1 MGRKAPQNKNT
12 LKQDSKKEKS
22 NKMFEYPEDLK
33 YTNSHEY
40 IRLEDDIAT
49 VGITAFAIDQL
60 GDIVFLDLPTVGTK
74 VEKGQTF
81 GTIESVKA
89 VEDIYSPVTGTVI
102 EANTDLIDE
111 PENITQD
118 PYGASWLLKV
128 SIENKDEL
136 GDTMSAHEYRDKV
149 EGS

>member
-1 MGRKAPQNKNT
+1 
-12 LKQDSKKEKS
+12 
-22 NKMFEYPEDLK
+22 MFEYPEDLK

-40 IRLEDDIAT
+40 IRLENNVAT

-60 GDIVFLDLPTVGTK
+60 GDIVFLDLPEVGTK

-89 VEDIYSPVTGTVI
+89 VEDIYSPVTGTVV
-102 EANTDLIDE
+102 ETNTDLVDA
-111 PENITQD
+111 PENITTD

-128 SIENKDEL
+128 NIEDVSEL
-136 GDTMSAHEYRDKV
+136 DDTLSAQNYREQV
-149 EGS
+149 EGK

>member
-1 MGRKAPQNKNT
+1 
-12 LKQDSKKEKS
+12 
-22 NKMFEYPEDLK
+22 MFEYPEDLK

-40 IRLEDDIAT
+40 IRLEDDTAI

-60 GDIVFLDLPTVGTK
+60 GDIVFLDLPEVGTR

-89 VEDIYSPVTGTVI
+89 VEDIYSPVTGTVM
-102 EANTDLIDE
+102 EANTALVDE
-111 PENITQD
+111 PENIGND

-128 SIENKDEL
+128 NLEDVGEL
-136 GDTMSAHEYRDKV
+136 DGTMSASEYRSKV
-149 EGS
+149 EGH

>member
-1 MGRKAPQNKNT
+1 
-12 LKQDSKKEKS
+12 
-22 NKMFEYPEDLK
+22 MFEYPDDLK

-40 IRLEDDIAT
+40 IRLENDTAI

-60 GDIVFLDLPTVGTK
+60 GDIVFLDLPEVGTR

-89 VEDIYSPVTGTVI
+89 VEDIYSPVTGTVMA
-102 EANTDLIDE
+102 ANTTLVDD
-111 PENITQD
+111 PENIGND

-128 SIENKDEL
+128 NLEDVSEL
-136 GDTMSAHEYRDKV
+136 EGTMSASEYRSKV
-149 EGS
+149 EGV

>member
-1 MGRKAPQNKNT
+1 
-12 LKQDSKKEKS
+12 
-22 NKMFEYPEDLK
+22 MFDYPEDLK

-40 IRLEDDIAT
+40 IRLKDDIAT

-60 GDIVFLDLPTVGTK
+60 GDIVFLDLPEIGTR

-102 EANTDLIDE
+102 EANTTLVDE

-118 PYGASWLLKV
+118 PYGVSWLLKV
-128 SIENKDEL
+128 SLENISEL
-136 GDTMSAHEYRDKV
+136 SDTMSASEYRDKV
-149 EGS
+149 EGN

>member
-1 MGRKAPQNKNT
+1 
-12 LKQDSKKEKS
+12 
-22 NKMFEYPEDLK
+22 MFEYPEDLK

-40 IRLEDDIAT
+40 IRLEDDTVT

-60 GDIVFLDLPTVGTK
+60 GDIVFLDLPEVGTK

-89 VEDIYSPVTGTVI
+89 VEDIYSPVTGTVV
-102 EANTDLIDE
+102 EANTALVDE
-111 PENITQD
+111 PENIAND

-128 SIENKDEL
+128 NIEDENEL
-136 GDTMSAHEYRDKV
+136 SDTMSSSEYRDKV
-149 EGS
+149 EGK

>member
-1 MGRKAPQNKNT
+1 
-12 LKQDSKKEKS
+12 
-22 NKMFEYPEDLK
+22 MFEYPDDLK

-40 IRLEDDIAT
+40 IRLENDMAT

-60 GDIVFLDLPTVGTK
+60 GDIVFLDLPEVGTK

-89 VEDIYSPVTGTVI
+89 VEDIYSPVTGTVM
-102 EANTDLIDE
+102 EANTALVDE
-111 PENITQD
+111 PENIGND

-128 SIENKDEL
+128 NIEDAGEL
-136 GDTMSAHEYRDKV
+136 NDTMSGSEYRGKV
-149 EGS
+149 EGN

>member
-1 MGRKAPQNKNT
+1 
-12 LKQDSKKEKS
+12 
-22 NKMFEYPEDLK
+22 MFEYPEDLK

-40 IRLEDDIAT
+40 IRLENDTAL

-60 GDIVFLDLPTVGTK
+60 GDIVFLDLPEVGTR

-89 VEDIYSPVTGTVI
+89 VEDIYSPVTGTVM
-102 EANTDLIDE
+102 EANMDLVDE
-111 PENITQD
+111 PENIGND

-128 SIENKDEL
+128 NLEDVSEL
-136 GDTMSAHEYRDKV
+136 DGTMSASEYRSKV
-149 EGS
+149 EGQ

>member
-1 MGRKAPQNKNT
+1 
-12 LKQDSKKEKS
+12 
-22 NKMFEYPEDLK
+22 MFEYPDDLK

-40 IRLEDDIAT
+40 IRLEDDTAT
-49 VGITAFAIDQL
+49 VGITAFAINQL
-60 GDIVFLDLPTVGTK
+60 GDIVFLDLPEVGTR

-89 VEDIYSPVTGTVI
+89 VEDIYSPVTGTVM
-102 EANTDLIDE
+102 ESNTALVDD
-111 PENITQD
+111 PEIIGND

-128 SIENKDEL
+128 NIEDEAEL
-136 GDTMSAHEYRDKV
+136 AGTMSASEYRSKV

>member
-1 MGRKAPQNKNT
+1 
-12 LKQDSKKEKS
+12 
-22 NKMFEYPEDLK
+22 MFDYPEDLK

-40 IRLEDDIAT
+40 IRLEDDLAT

-60 GDIVFLDLPTVGTK
+60 GDIVFLDLPEVGTR

-102 EANTDLIDE
+102 ESNTALVDE
-111 PENITQD
+111 PEVIGND
-118 PYGASWLLKV
+118 PYGVSWLLKV
-128 SIENKDEL
+128 NIENLEEL
-136 GDTMSAHEYRDKV
+136 SDTMSASEYRGKV
-149 EGS
+149 EG

>member
-1 MGRKAPQNKNT
+1 
-12 LKQDSKKEKS
+12 
-22 NKMFEYPEDLK
+22 MFDYPEDLK

-40 IRLEDDIAT
+40 IRLKDDIAT

-60 GDIVFLDLPTVGTK
+60 GDIVFLDLPEVGTR

-102 EANTDLIDE
+102 EANTALVDE
-111 PENITQD
+111 PENIIQD
-118 PYGASWLLKV
+118 PYGVSWLLKV
-128 SIENKDEL
+128 SLENVSEL
-136 GDTMSAHEYRDKV
+136 SDTMSANEYRDKV
-149 EGS
+149 EGN

>member
-1 MGRKAPQNKNT
+1 
-12 LKQDSKKEKS
+12 
-22 NKMFEYPEDLK
+22 MFEYPEDLK

-40 IRLEDDIAT
+40 IRLEDDTAI

-60 GDIVFLDLPTVGTK
+60 GDIVFLDLPEVGTR

-102 EANTDLIDE
+102 EANTGLVDE
-111 PENITQD
+111 PENIGND

-128 SIENKDEL
+128 NLEDVSEL
-136 GDTMSAHEYRDKV
+136 DGTMSASEYRSKV
-149 EGS
+149 EGK

>member
-1 MGRKAPQNKNT
+1 
-12 LKQDSKKEKS
+12 
-22 NKMFEYPEDLK
+22 MFEYPDDLK

-40 IRLEDDIAT
+40 IRLEDDTAT

-60 GDIVFLDLPTVGTK
+60 GDIVFLDLPEVGTK

-89 VEDIYSPVTGTVI
+89 VEDIYSPVTGTVM
-102 EANTDLIDE
+102 ESNTSLVDE
-111 PENITQD
+111 PEIIGND

-128 SIENKDEL
+128 NIEDVGEL
-136 GDTMSAHEYRDKV
+136 DGTMSASEYRSKV

>member
-1 MGRKAPQNKNT
+1 
-12 LKQDSKKEKS
+12 
-22 NKMFEYPEDLK
+22 MFEYPDDLK

-40 IRLEDDIAT
+40 IRLEDDTAT

-60 GDIVFLDLPTVGTK
+60 GDIVFLDLPEVGTR

-89 VEDIYSPVTGTVI
+89 VEDIYSPVTGTVM
-102 EANTDLIDE
+102 ESNMALVDE
-111 PENITQD
+111 PEIIGKD

-128 SIENKDEL
+128 NIEDVGEL
-136 GDTMSAHEYRDKV
+136 DGTMSASEYRSKV
-149 EGS
+149 EGQ

>member
-1 MGRKAPQNKNT
+1 
-12 LKQDSKKEKS
+12 
-22 NKMFEYPEDLK
+22 MFEYPDDLK

-40 IRLEDDIAT
+40 IRLEDDTAT

-60 GDIVFLDLPTVGTK
+60 GDIVFLDLPEVGIR

-89 VEDIYSPVTGTVI
+89 VEDIYSPVTGTVM
-102 EANTDLIDE
+102 ESNTALVDE
-111 PENITQD
+111 PEIIGKD

-128 SIENKDEL
+128 NIEDVGEL
-136 GDTMSAHEYRDKV
+136 DGTMSASEYRSKV

>member
-1 MGRKAPQNKNT
+1 
-12 LKQDSKKEKS
+12 
-22 NKMFEYPEDLK
+22 MFEYPEDLK

-60 GDIVFLDLPTVGTK
+60 GDIVFLDLPEVGTR

-102 EANTDLIDE
+102 EANTALVDE

-118 PYGASWLLKV
+118 PYGVSWLLKV
-128 SIENKDEL
+128 SLEDVSEL
-136 GDTMSAHEYRDKV
+136 SDAMSANEYRGKV